1 MGYYD
6 KEKSISVLVGK
17 TIKEIKE
24 SGNHV
29 SIVCEDG
36 SAYEMYHM
44 QDCCESVSIHDIKGH
59 LSDLIGKEITS
70 AKEDVF
76 NSWPE
81 DVAEPEYN
89 DSYTWTVYT
98 LKSKDEKVVI
108 RWLGESNGY
117 YSESVYF
124 EETHAPIE
132 LKGEYE

>member
-1 MGYYD
+1 MS
-6 KEKSISVLVGK
+6 KEKSISILIGK

-24 SGNHV
+24 SGNHL

-44 QDCCESVSIHDIKGH
+44 QDCCESVFIHDIKGH
-59 LSDLIGKEITS
+59 LPDLIGKEIVS
-70 AKEDVF
+70 AEEDIF

-81 DVAEPEYN
+81 DVVVQEYN

-98 LKSKDEKVVI
+98 LKSKYEQVVI

-124 EETHAPIE
+124 EETHMPIE
-132 LKGEYE
+132 LKEKL